1 MNHSFLRWYN
11 ALSRSRSFRW
21 AKGWGLLLAV
31 LLAALGYSW
40 LNGQGLE
47 WLLIL
52 GLPTLFAA
60 SNMIECLARAFR
72 YIAMAQILVAPPTA
86 NLSTEAQSEPQPEP
100 QLEAQL
106 ELTDADRL
114 SLCQYYVFLYLL
126 FQLRKTGEETFYR
139 MVSLPKGR
147 YREWIE
153 GLKAEGLELVQTVK
167 GKTTL
172 TEVEFGEALH
182 RIATHDDLSQEVWD
196 FPCQVY
202 ADKRNWKEYDPS
214 KLEIAPGRIVHIKM
228 RPDKVR
234 EETALLPIYPTRLKD
249 LKIEPNL

>member
-1 MNHSFLRWYN
+1 MSNLLLWYDT
-11 ALSRSRSFRW
+11 LSRSRNFRW
-21 AKGWGLLLAV
+21 AKVWMAILVV
-31 LLAALGYSW
+31 LMATLGYFG

-47 WLLIL
+47 WMLIL
-52 GLPTLFAA
+52 GLPIIFAVSNLFEALGRA
-60 SNMIECLARAFR
+60 YRYTALAQ
-72 YIAMAQILVAPPTA
+72 MLVASQVP
-86 NLSTEAQSEPQPEP
+86 SITEEPKQSEPDQPEP
-100 QLEAQL
+100 EPQL

-147 YREWIE
+147 YREWLE